1 MTFEELT
8 ALQAAVNEAWQKST
22 TGCCSNYWKLRA
34 DFVGSL
40 RDFLSDRECLV
51 PLDKAQVLKLL
62 FWCSAYGPM
71 PAAEVLRTF
80 ARASRASLEEVE
92 E

>member
-1 MTFEELT
+1 MSFQELKT
-8 ALQAAVNEAWQKST
+8 LHAAVNEARQKSR
-22 TGCCSNYWKLRA
+22 TGCCSNYWSLREQ
-34 DFVGSL
+34 FVNSL

-51 PLDKAQVLKLL
+51 PLSKAQVLKLL

-71 PAAEVLRTF
+71 SPKEVLQTF